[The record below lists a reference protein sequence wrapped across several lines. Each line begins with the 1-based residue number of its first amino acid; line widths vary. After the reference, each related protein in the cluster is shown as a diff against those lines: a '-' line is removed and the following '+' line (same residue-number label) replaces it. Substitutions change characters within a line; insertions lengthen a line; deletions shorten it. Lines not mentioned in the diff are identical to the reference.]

1 MHIGI
6 NNREAMGVRQ
16 MKEMFMV
23 RLMAIVV
30 SLLFIHHSCAA
41 QGDFDR
47 IRSLIPSNLDSA
59 SVEVRAYHKLAV
71 ELGVDSL
78 LGKSNYLRALIAF
91 YNGKYPLSESFN
103 KAALEYIPQKAENS
117 DMLSKVWNNLGILYG
132 IKGMYGLAQ
141 DALQRSGDYALL
153 LGDTLGSLYVLI
165 NLGLLEDKKGN
176 YESARMYFRNVK
188 QSFDEYIDQ
197 DPDFFGLYFVNMAT
211 TFVNEEIHWDSA
223 QYYTNKAIEEFESK
237 DILLGLFTSMI
248 NNVMVQIGLG
258 RYGDANRVLN
268 QLDSLVRERELSQNE
283 EAQVL
288 LHRGLLSNK
297 TGHYSEA
304 LGFLQQALQ
313 FYIDQSYSKGVEK
326 TYRLMLFSLAGLGE
340 IEEYIQLEKK
350 FKEDLEKIQI
360 TNSSISYVE
369 VQEFYNDKRVEDE
382 LVKQRQKVSWLDKE
396 LEKAVLG
403 LGVKNKV
410 ILLLLISSVFLL
422 VVTLFIRAKSKELNL
437 LRQLDSF
444 KIWLNGGVQPSGK
457 EGGEENPK
465 NGGIDYSPEKPE
477 LSNLYKDLIR
487 LLEDNDMYKEPN
499 LSLASVAR
507 LLNTNVGYL
516 SKVVNSEGGANF
528 NKLVNKYRVHETI
541 RMIEN
546 EGPDRLNLKG
556 IAFRVGFNSY
566 RNFYR
571 VFKEETGLTP
581 KEYVNFLEAGDL
593 LEGVSGSQ

>member
-1 MHIGI
+1 
-6 NNREAMGVRQ
+6 MGVRQ

-360 TNSSISYVE
+360 TNLSTSYVE
-369 VQEFYNDKRVEDE
+369 VQEFYNDKRVKEK

>member
-360 TNSSISYVE
+360 TNLSTSYVE
-369 VQEFYNDKRVEDE
+369 VQEFYNDKRVKEK

>member
-1 MHIGI
+1 MHTGI

-16 MKEMFMV
+16 MKGMFMV

-71 ELGVDSL
+71 ELGADSL

-91 YNGKYPLSESFN
+91 YNGKYALSESFN
-103 KAALEYIPQKAENS
+103 KAALEYIPQKAEHS

-132 IKGMYGLAQ
+132 IQGMYGLAQ
-141 DALQRSGDYALL
+141 DAFQRSGDYALL

-360 TNSSISYVE
+360 TNLSTSYVE